1 MAKQQP
7 TSTVPT
13 ATGDK
18 VTVPDG
24 ELNTAADPKTAN
36 GDEVRK
42 QNGISASATAEQVLA
57 DGGKDTI
64 DHTEK
69 STERPDVP
77 AAPDTAAAPAESGKT
92 VNGRVLAAITFGEV
106 RFEPNDVIE
115 GVPEKLAKQHADS
128 IDTTPEAVAYARAH
142 GFPAR
147 AYPKD

>member
-42 QNGISASATAEQVLA
+42 QNGISASATFGSLIASRIFRLTYSEVMRFDSAL
-57 DGGKDTI
+57 
-64 DHTEK
+64 K
-69 STERPDVP
+69 STSLNARVSPMP
-77 AAPDTAAAPAESGKT
+77 PQFQRFSNAAS
-92 VNGRVLAAITFGEV
+92 R
-106 RFEPNDVIE
+106 
-115 GVPEKLAKQHADS
+115 S
-128 IDTTPEAVAYARAH
+128 SS
-142 GFPAR
+142 
-147 AYPKD
+147 